1 MDTYSGRDNS
11 SDGLFLSLS
20 FADRVLLDEPISAHF
35 SIVDE
40 TIISPYPKSNDAIID
55 TLLAKQFF
63 QPLILSNYPLGRKL
77 DLFGCL
83 NALIAGLSQSL
94 LQTSYVT
101 FLSCS
106 IPAFILS

>member
-1 MDTYSGRDNS
+1 M
-11 SDGLFLSLS
+11 FLSLS
-20 FADRVLLDEPISAHF
+20 LAGLLDALISAHF

-40 TIISPYPKSNDAIID
+40 IIVSPYPKSNDTIID
-55 TLLAKQFF
+55 TLVAKQFF
-63 QPLILSNYPLGRKL
+63 QPLILSNYSLGREL
-77 DLFGCL
+77 DLFGRL

-94 LQTSYVT
+94 LQTSDVV